1 MANYILR
8 RDGRDY
14 QAPDLETMRQ
24 WASDGRVLPSD
35 MVFSP
40 RYQSWYR
47 ARDLRELRDVLPH
60 AEQSS
65 PPPVA
70 RPPQQFW
77 VRKGDRNYVADSL
90 QTVLEW
96 ASSGNISPEDLI
108 YHPSYGKWFRA
119 GDSPQLASR
128 FPPHIMGARMPFIPP
143 GDDPLGSGEYFQPE
157 TRSRPMTS
165 PIQNP
170 ARRRSLVPRQRSRTG
185 PVLIGGRRGRTRS
198 GPFAPDDAV
207 TQSLESADSTTKTV
221 TDFSAGDVARAIQ
234 ARRESGA
241 VGLGNMQ
248 KTEANPA
255 VPAADDMSPTAANP
269 AVTDPE
275 PRASRADWDARDEAM
290 TPATPSVDG
299 PAPDASSEGP
309 GEPTPSEPD
318 APAALQPKP
327 AAARPP
333 EPAAAPEPPAEEA
346 PPVAP
351 EPAAAVESPAEPDP
365 PAAPAAVVEAAA
377 SAAEAS
383 APTGDRPALDAF
395 FDDPGPF
402 DDGAQLHDRLKL
414 FKPFYAVAKVF
425 LVTKDMRP
433 GEVLEAEARIPG
445 HSFKGLD
452 KRTIYV
458 AMREFLVEHM
468 NGKLKG
474 AQNLVTDEERPG
486 YNHLCAA
493 AAYLLAVLDG
503 AYDTI
508 GLRPPE
514 RFVVGNRGRPKMHP
528 AEEEMMLDF
537 DQAIK
542 ALVAVKARSK
552 AA

>member
-47 ARDLRELRDVLPH
+47 ARDLRELRDVLPLS
-60 AEQSS
+60 EQST

-96 ASSGNISPEDLI
+96 ASSGNIGPEDLI

-128 FPPHIMGARMPFIPP
+128 FPPHIMGARLPFIPP
-143 GDDPLGSGEYFQPE
+143 GDDPLAAGAGASDYFQPE
-157 TRSRPMTS
+157 TRSRPMAA
-165 PIQNP
+165 PMQNP
-170 ARRRSLVPRQRSRTG
+170 SRRRSLVPRQRSRTG
-185 PVLIGGRRGRTRS
+185 PVLLGGRRRPTRS
-198 GPFAPDDAV
+198 GPFAPDSPGSN
-207 TQSLESADSTTKTV
+207 SLESADSTTKTV

-234 ARRESGA
+234 QRRESGA
-241 VGLGNMQ
+241 VGLSGL

-255 VPAADDMSPTAANP
+255 VPADDMSPTEANP
-269 AVTDPE
+269 AVSDAEPE
-275 PRASRADWDARDEAM
+275 ARRADWSPRDEVA
-290 TPATPSVDG
+290 PPSADG
-299 PAPDASSEGP
+299 PPDAPPAGDMPDAPE
-309 GEPTPSEPD
+309 D
-318 APAALQPKP
+318 APAAPAEASQPPPTAAEDAEP
-327 AAARPP
+327 ADDSAAVDDAAPATP
-333 EPAAAPEPPAEEA
+333 EAKEPAAPSE
-346 PPVAP
+346 PVADT
-351 EPAAAVESPAEPDP
+351 EQ
-365 PAAPAAVVEAAA
+365 AAPDADAH
-377 SAAEAS
+377 
-383 APTGDRPALDAF
+383 PQLDPF
-395 FDDPGPF
+395 FDALGDF
-402 DDGAQLHDRLKL
+402 DDDDRLHDRLKL
-414 FKPFYAVAKVF
+414 FKSFYAVAKVF

-433 GEVLEAEARIPG
+433 GEQLETEARIPG
-445 HSFKGLD
+445 HDFKGQE
-452 KRTIYV
+452 KRAIYV

-468 NGKLKG
+468 NGKVKD
-474 AQNLVTDEERPG
+474 AQHLVTDEERPG
-486 YNHLCAA
+486 FNHFCSV
-493 AAYLLAVLDG
+493 AAYLVTVLDG

-528 AEEEMMLDF
+528 AEEEMMLDL